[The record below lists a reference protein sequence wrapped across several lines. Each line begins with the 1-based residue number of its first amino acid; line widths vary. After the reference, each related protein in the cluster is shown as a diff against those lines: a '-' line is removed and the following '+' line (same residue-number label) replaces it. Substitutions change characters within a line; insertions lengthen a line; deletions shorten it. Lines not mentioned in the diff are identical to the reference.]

1 MKQAELS
8 ERLWSF
14 AARVGKVVDAL
25 PETKLGRHV
34 GGQLVRCGTSSAPNY
49 DESGA
54 AESRD
59 DFVHKLSIALKELRE
74 TRGWLQFV
82 AKAELLPAEQ
92 ISDLIDEAEQLC
104 RILGKSVL
112 TAKSRADRSENA
124 RFPMPDSRFQDSP
137 ALFAGL
143 DHFAIVVSNTDEALV
158 VWRDRLGFPVVG
170 SEVVN
175 NGAVRLTHL
184 DLGNTHLQLVEPLTP
199 DHPLHGWLAK
209 NGGAGLHHFCLR
221 VDDVGAT
228 QGELIAAGL
237 AAAAPAPHQ
246 GTQGKRALFLDK
258 TATAGVQV
266 EITGR

>member
-1 MKQAELS
+1 MKQSELS
-8 ERLWSF
+8 ERLWNL

-25 PETKLGRHV
+25 PESKLGRHV

-74 TRGWLQFV
+74 TRGWLRFIV
-82 AKAELLPAEQ
+82 KAELVASAKLTE
-92 ISDLIDEAEQLC
+92 IIDEAEQLC
-104 RILGKSVL
+104 RILGKSVV
-112 TAKSRADRSENA
+112 TAKGVNNGSEIN
-124 RFPMPDSRFQDSP
+124 RFQMPDARFQDSESQF
-137 ALFAGL
+137 LGL
-143 DHFAIVVSNTDEALV
+143 DHFAIVVPDTDEALKL
-158 VWRDRLGFPVVG
+158 WRDKLRFPLLY

-199 DHPLHGWLAK
+199 DHPLRAWLTK

-221 VDDVGAT
+221 VADV
-228 QGELIAAGL
+228 
-237 AAAAPAPHQ
+237 AAAHSALTADGLVTAQPHQ

-258 TATAGVQV
+258 NATDGVQV
-266 EITGR
+266 EVTGQ